1 MWKRGGMM
9 GMQQIADDNEPKECF
24 GTFEEDNTICTL
36 CADKKKCCG
45 VEMAKD
51 KPTGRIYTD
60 DPEHID
66 ELEAH
71 TMELKIPFHDTT
83 EIFEVYECPN
93 CQSHF
98 LVESEAM
105 ESLTE
110 IFCPYCKAVF
120 K

>member
-1 MWKRGGMM
+1 
-9 GMQQIADDNEPKECF
+9 MQQDDEETELKDCF
-24 GTFEEDNTICTL
+24 GTLEKENNICKV
-36 CADKKKCCG
+36 CPDKTNCDEHTK
-45 VEMAKD
+45 

-71 TMELKIPFHDTT
+71 TLELKIPFHDTT

-105 ESLTE
+105 ESLEE
-110 IFCPYCKAVF
+110 IHCPYCRTVF